1 MITIRIKEFSATPG
15 HRSRDDGPF
24 SGDQF
29 LDEVLRP
36 RYQEAV
42 GSKQKLFVDL
52 DGTAG
57 YATSFLEASFGGL
70 AREYDPQELLR
81 NIEFKSEGEPYLP
94 EEIRSYI
101 RGAREPKAPGIR
113 VRPFHPR

>member
-1 MITIRIKEFSATPG
+1 MITIKIKDFSATPG
-15 HRSRDDGPF
+15 HRSREDGPF

-36 RYQEAV
+36 SYEQALS
-42 GSKQKLFVDL
+42 SKQKLFVDL

-70 AREYDPQELLR
+70 AREHDIQEVLG
-81 NIEFKSEGEPYLP
+81 NVEFKSEAEPYLP
-94 EEIRSYI
+94 EEIRGYI
-101 RGAREPKAPGIR
+101 RSARNTTYAIK
-113 VRPFHPR
+113 